1 MLRANTEARCEP
13 DLSQRYPMTE
23 KFWDWWD
30 NDIAPLDP
38 FLERFIPN
46 IEGGPFPPIFPYDQ
60 YEGPYPLLRRGE
72 FALFTVGEFAAPD
85 QGIQPVPWNT
95 PQYQVGTGTER
106 RAELTHFIDDATR
119 PRPFGGET
127 MILRNNTGIDFGVEE
142 CLEIAPVGWDAA
154 TGTFDPK
161 CPDPWTSDTRFTGI
175 VNHENNGAGQTVR
188 PIEVGR
194 RDNRV
199 AIGTAT
205 TRRLQGPEPGW
216 TTPGYGWFEHKKATI
231 GCLMLQVVFNDGI
244 VDQVLEQHAEL
255 SQLSAIYGAQMLI
268 ECPDPTDRYCSDH
281 GRDLIELWT
290 NLEQRKYGWTVLYS
304 WRLKTLV
311 SLRDAFGMYDEISAN
326 GDLVA
331 QGRGPVHLENN
342 RCYTGEIGKDG
353 YNDRVASVASYQVG
367 PDEWMNP
374 AWSGKT
380 FWGTD
385 MEQDAWWESAGGD
398 HEYHYFAEVRGA
410 ITNLVAEDAA
420 NRTGVAEPFPID
432 LDHEYGG
439 DGVRR
444 GSYAFREFSCPT
456 AGAEGYYGAGITH
469 MGPQMVNH
477 RDAPPGEGWKNR
489 DTLIDPNDNER
500 RYPSGTPCIDEAT
513 SAVSQL
519 TGDPLAKYY
528 NVRGSDPAT
537 LQPGEKRCYET
548 RRPTQDEI
556 TNHGVNPDAWLPADG
571 EPGQWSNPRH
581 RSGLDS
587 KYYLEYSGDAGTGA
601 LPAGERKM
609 RPTSYSFKEDTGV
622 MVLVLNEPVMSLSSA
637 PEESEERGAASWA
650 SREARDAEPRPRTR
664 GDVAM
669 VPG

>member
-1 MLRANTEARCEP
+1 
-13 DLSQRYPMTE
+13 
-23 KFWDWWD
+23 
-30 NDIAPLDP
+30 
-38 FLERFIPN
+38 
-46 IEGGPFPPIFPYDQ
+46 
-60 YEGPYPLLRRGE
+60 
-72 FALFTVGEFAAPD
+72 
-85 QGIQPVPWNT
+85 
-95 PQYQVGTGTER
+95 
-106 RAELTHFIDDATR
+106 
-119 PRPFGGET
+119 
-127 MILRNNTGIDFGVEE
+127 
-142 CLEIAPVGWDAA
+142 
-154 TGTFDPK
+154 
-161 CPDPWTSDTRFTGI
+161 
-175 VNHENNGAGQTVR
+175 
-188 PIEVGR
+188 
-194 RDNRV
+194 
-199 AIGTAT
+199 
-205 TRRLQGPEPGW
+205 
-216 TTPGYGWFEHKKATI
+216 
-231 GCLMLQVVFNDGI
+231 
-244 VDQVLEQHAEL
+244 
-255 SQLSAIYGAQMLI
+255 
-268 ECPDPTDRYCSDH
+268 
-281 GRDLIELWT
+281 
-290 NLEQRKYGWTVLYS
+290 
-304 WRLKTLV
+304 
-311 SLRDAFGMYDEISAN
+311 
-326 GDLVA
+326 
-331 QGRGPVHLENN
+331 
-342 RCYTGEIGKDG
+342 
-353 YNDRVASVASYQVG
+353 
-367 PDEWMNP
+367 
-374 AWSGKT
+374 
-380 FWGTD
+380 

-398 HEYHYFAEVRGA
+398 HDYHYFAEVRGA

-444 GSYAFREFSCPT
+444 GSYTFREFSCPT

-528 NVRGSDPAT
+528 NVRGSDPTT

-622 MVLVLNEPVMSLSSA
+622 IVLVLNEPVMSLWRGMPSLDLEREEMSPWYQDKPDARLSSSESYEGIA
-637 PEESEERGAASWA
+637 PGFCPEGGCVGPAPMDRATINYEGPIRFFGGGGVGGKGGCVLGLPRGTFDGVDPTIPGADTDVMSPNQTIFCMLPIDSAIA
-650 SREARDAEPRPRTR
+650 KPNGNCPRP
-664 GDVAM
+664 GV
-669 VPG
+669 G